1 MRVNEFKEILK
12 KDNPQHILYLHTM
25 LKITLTN
32 KQLDEV
38 LALKKDKKEN

>member
-1 MRVNEFKEILK
+1 MKVNEFKKLLK

-32 KQLDEV
+32 KQIDEV
-38 LALKKDKKEN
+38 LSLKNKKK